1 MSRLYSNLYIDEITN
16 HNIAESDYLNN
27 RINEGVE
34 RIMSNYLINFENNL
48 LLNNNSL
55 SNYIININSSTLNK
69 IENLTLDN
77 IYQGEKNKYIIDG
90 IFNNSLV
97 VNGNLITKDIDINI
111 EKEKSDYYDNTYNS
125 SKLTSNVDNNK
136 SLTLNDSYLR
146 LSKYVTNE
154 NTLINNNIND
164 IYNILNQYHN
174 DIIFSNMHINTINNL
189 NEKIDNLIEKYTSVE
204 RILTNL
210 GFNI

>member
-1 MSRLYSNLYIDEITN
+1 M
-16 HNIAESDYLNN
+16 
-27 RINEGVE
+27 
-34 RIMSNYLINFENNL
+34 
-48 LLNNNSL
+48 
-55 SNYIININSSTLNK
+55 
-69 IENLTLDN
+69 DN

-125 SKLTSNVDNNK
+125 SKLTSNVDINK

>member
-1 MSRLYSNLYIDEITN
+1 M
-16 HNIAESDYLNN
+16 
-27 RINEGVE
+27 
-34 RIMSNYLINFENNL
+34 

-125 SKLTSNVDNNK
+125 SKLTSNVDINK